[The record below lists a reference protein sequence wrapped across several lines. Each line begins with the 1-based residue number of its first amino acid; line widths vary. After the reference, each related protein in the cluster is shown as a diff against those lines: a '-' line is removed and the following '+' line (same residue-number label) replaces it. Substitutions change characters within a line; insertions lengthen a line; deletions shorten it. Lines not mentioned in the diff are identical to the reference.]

1 MKNVKL
7 YTGKP
12 KYSFRHL
19 HIFFETKYSI
29 SNMCEN
35 YPQKT
40 FFSIVF
46 VNRTATLLNLSHLE
60 VLCFN
65 SADWLL

>member
-1 MKNVKL
+1 
-7 YTGKP
+7 
-12 KYSFRHL
+12 
-19 HIFFETKYSI
+19 
-29 SNMCEN
+29 MCEN

-65 SADWLL
+65 STDWSSVRFETCWHALTFG